1 MKRFVEV
8 EKCPCGGLHNW
19 RSNIYNEKEMCSV
32 CGQWRL
38 SKSETFSVSDLISQV
53 PDIRE
58 KLAECLYMSKAQR
71 DCAEKFFK
79 EKLVHWKDLEI
90 REKNWDIIKDYWY
103 ALADSILQLFKEV

>member
-8 EKCPCGGLHNW
+8 DEKATEEQGKFDKERIVLIRASKQSLYGIP
-19 RSNIYNEKEMCSV
+19 IEKAKI
-32 CGQWRL
+32 L
-38 SKSETFSVSDLISQV
+38 FDLISQV
-53 PDIRE
+53 PEIRE